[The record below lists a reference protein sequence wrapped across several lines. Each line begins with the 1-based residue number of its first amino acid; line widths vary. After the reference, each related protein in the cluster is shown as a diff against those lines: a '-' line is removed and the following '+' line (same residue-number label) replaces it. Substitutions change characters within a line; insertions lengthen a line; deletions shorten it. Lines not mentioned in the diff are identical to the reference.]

1 MQINVRKSVLDNISN
16 STKDEIY
23 TIIND
28 SLSRKEDITLPGLG
42 VLFEVIWS
50 KANPGLKEQMVDL
63 LQ

>member
-1 MQINVRKSVLDNISN
+1 MQIDVRKSVLENIVN

-23 TIIND
+23 TIISE
-28 SLSRKEDITLPGLG
+28 SLERKEDITLPGLG
-42 VLFEVIWS
+42 VLFEVIWQ

>member
-1 MQINVRKSVLDNISN
+1 MQLNVRKAVLENISN
-16 STKDEIY
+16 ATKDEIY

-42 VLFEVIWS
+42 VLFEVVWE
-50 KANPGLKEQMVDL
+50 KANPALKEQIVNL

>member
-1 MQINVRKSVLDNISN
+1 MQINVRKSDLENISN

-23 TIIND
+23 TIISD
-28 SLSRKEDITLPGLG
+28 SLARKEDITLPGLG
-42 VLFEVIWS
+42 VLFEVIWQ